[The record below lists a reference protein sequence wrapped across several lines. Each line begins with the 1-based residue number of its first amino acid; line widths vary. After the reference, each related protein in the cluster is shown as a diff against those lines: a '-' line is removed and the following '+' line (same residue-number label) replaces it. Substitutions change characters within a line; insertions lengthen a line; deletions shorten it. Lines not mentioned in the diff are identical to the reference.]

1 MIGTL
6 FLIIG
11 GLVLLTL
18 GAELLVRGSSKLAL
32 HLKVPSLVVG
42 LTVVAFGTSAP
53 EMVVSISSNMR
64 GLGDIAVGNV
74 VGSNLFNI
82 AVILGFA
89 ALIRPLKVNLK
100 VLKIDMPI
108 VVGLTLLVPVLLLD
122 DAISR
127 LEGAVLFC
135 GIIIYTVFTVYYGK
149 KEAAGFQV
157 STQENHPKGS
167 LLVLVLLIL
176 GGLCGLVLGS
186 RLFVDGAVEMAERFQ
201 VSEAII
207 GLTIVAAG
215 TSLPELATSV
225 MAAVRKQEDLAIGN
239 ILGSNIFNILA
250 ILGVTGSI
258 SPVHVQNISGA
269 DLGAMIVVTLF
280 LLPLIRT
287 GYRINRFEGA
297 ALLALY
303 GGYLYYLW
311 P

>member
-1 MIGTL
+1 MIGIL
-6 FLIIG
+6 LLIFG
-11 GLVLLTL
+11 GLALLTV

-32 HLKVPSLVVG
+32 HLKVPALVVG

-53 EMVVSISSNMR
+53 ELVVSISSNMR

-108 VVGLTLLVPVLLLD
+108 VAALTLLVPVLLLD
-122 DAISR
+122 DAVSR
-127 LEGAVLFC
+127 LEGAALFC
-135 GIIIYTVFTVYYGK
+135 GIISYTIFTVIYGK
-149 KEAAGFQV
+149 KEAAEFQA
-157 STQENHPKGS
+157 SNQKHRPKGS
-167 LLVLVLLIL
+167 LVVQILLIL

-186 RLFVDGAVEMAERFQ
+186 RLFVNGAVEMAERFQ
-201 VSEAII
+201 VSEAIV

-215 TSLPELATSV
+215 TSLPELATSIIS
-225 MAAVRKQEDLAIGN
+225 AVRKEEDIAVGN

-258 SPVHVQNISGA
+258 SPVHIQNISVI

-280 LLPLIRT
+280 LLPLMHT

>member
-1 MIGTL
+1 MIVI
-6 FLIIG
+6 LILIVG
-11 GLVLLTL
+11 GLALLTV

-32 HLKVPSLVVG
+32 HLRVPALVVG

-53 EMVVSISSNMR
+53 ELVVSISSNMR

-82 AVILGFA
+82 AVILGLA

-108 VVGLTLLVPVLLLD
+108 VVVLTLLVPILLLD

-127 LEGAVLFC
+127 LEGTALLC
-135 GIIIYTVFTVYYGK
+135 GIITYTGFTVFYGK

-157 STQENHPKGS
+157 SNQEDHPKGS
-167 LLVLVLLIL
+167 LVVQILLIL

-186 RLFVDGAVEMAERFQ
+186 RLFIDGAVEMAERFQ

-215 TSLPELATSV
+215 TSLPELATSA
-225 MAAVRKQEDLAIGN
+225 MAAFRKEEDIAVGN

-250 ILGVTGSI
+250 ILGVAGSI
-258 SPVHVQNISGA
+258 SPVHVQNISA
-269 DLGAMIVVTLF
+269 FDLGVMIVVTLF
-280 LLPLIRT
+280 LLPLVHT

-297 ALLALY
+297 ALLVLY

>member
-1 MIGTL
+1 MIEIL
-6 FLIIG
+6 FLIIS
-11 GLVLLTL
+11 GLALLTV
-18 GAELLVRGSSKLAL
+18 GADLLVRGSSKLAL
-32 HLKVPSLVVG
+32 HLKVPALVVG

-82 AVILGFA
+82 AVILGLA

-108 VVGLTLLVPVLLLD
+108 VVVLTLLVPVLLLD
-122 DAISR
+122 DVISR
-127 LEGAVLFC
+127 IEGSALFC
-135 GIIIYTVFTVYYGK
+135 GIIVYTIFTVFYGK
-149 KEAAGFQV
+149 KEAAGFQT
-157 STQENHPKGS
+157 STEDRPKES
-167 LLVLVLLIL
+167 LVVQILLIL

-186 RLFVDGAVEMAERFQ
+186 RLFVDGAVEMAEHFQ

-225 MAAVRKQEDLAIGN
+225 AAAVRKQEDIAIGN

-250 ILGVTGSI
+250 ILGLTGWI
-258 SPVHVQNISGA
+258 SPVHVQNIGA
-269 DLGAMIVVTLF
+269 VDIGVMIIVTLF
-280 LLPLIRT
+280 LLPLMRT
-287 GYRINRFEGA
+287 GFKITRLEGA
-297 ALLALY
+297 VLLLLY

>member
-1 MIGTL
+1 MIEIL
-6 FLIIG
+6 LLIVG
-11 GLVLLTL
+11 GLVLLTM

-32 HLKVPSLVVG
+32 HLKVPALVVG

-53 EMVVSISSNMR
+53 ELVVSISSNMR

-82 AVILGFA
+82 AVILGLA

-108 VVGLTLLVPVLLLD
+108 VVALTLLVPVLLLD
-122 DAISR
+122 NAISR
-127 LEGAVLFC
+127 MEGAALFC
-135 GIIIYTVFTVYYGK
+135 GIITYTVFTVFYGK

-157 STQENHPKGS
+157 SVQKDHPKGS
-167 LLVLVLLIL
+167 LVVQILLIL

-186 RLFVDGAVEMAERFQ
+186 RLFVNGAVEMAEWFQ

-225 MAAVRKQEDLAIGN
+225 MAAVRKEEDIAVGN
-239 ILGSNIFNILA
+239 ILGSNVFNILA
-250 ILGVTGSI
+250 ILGLTGWI
-258 SPVHVQNISGA
+258 APVHVQNIDA
-269 DLGAMIVVTLF
+269 VFHV
-280 LLPLIRT
+280 
-287 GYRINRFEGA
+287 
-297 ALLALY
+297 
-303 GGYLYYLW
+303 
-311 P
+311 

>member
-1 MIGTL
+1 MIEIL
-6 FLIIG
+6 LLIVG
-11 GLVLLTL
+11 GLVLLTV

-108 VVGLTLLVPVLLLD
+108 VVALTLLVPVLLLD

-127 LEGAVLFC
+127 LEGVALFF
-135 GIIIYTVFTVYYGK
+135 GIIIYTAFTVYYGK

-157 STQENHPKGS
+157 STQEDRPKGS
-167 LLVLVLLIL
+167 LVVQVLLIL
-176 GGLCGLVLGS
+176 GETMTERAS
-186 RLFVDGAVEMAERFQ
+186 R
-201 VSEAII
+201 
-207 GLTIVAAG
+207 
-215 TSLPELATSV
+215 
-225 MAAVRKQEDLAIGN
+225 
-239 ILGSNIFNILA
+239 
-250 ILGVTGSI
+250 
-258 SPVHVQNISGA
+258 
-269 DLGAMIVVTLF
+269 
-280 LLPLIRT
+280 
-287 GYRINRFEGA
+287 
-297 ALLALY
+297 
-303 GGYLYYLW
+303 
-311 P
+311 